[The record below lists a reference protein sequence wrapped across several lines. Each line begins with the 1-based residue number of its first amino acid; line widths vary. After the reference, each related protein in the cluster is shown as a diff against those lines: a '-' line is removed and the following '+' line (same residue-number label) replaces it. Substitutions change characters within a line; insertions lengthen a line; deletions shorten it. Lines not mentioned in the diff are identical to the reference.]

1 MHTPLADV
9 PGATMSEAFRGTKV
23 LIVDDD
29 EQHLQLTARILQ
41 KAGYEV
47 VTRSDVIGT
56 SLSVA
61 SERPD
66 LVLIDLNMPLIRG
79 DRLASM
85 ILRAIPERP
94 ILVLF
99 SGIDEKTLARRAE
112 ECGAD
117 DAIPKG
123 LPPQR
128 FIERL
133 GRAMSR
139 ARATS
144 PRAKPEA

>member
-1 MHTPLADV
+1 MNEPT
-9 PGATMSEAFRGTKV
+9 RGKKV
-23 LIVDDD
+23 LVVDDD
-29 EQHLQLTARILQ
+29 EQFLKLTARVLQ

-47 VTRSDVIGT
+47 VTRTDVIGT

-66 LVLIDLNMPLIRG
+66 LVLIDLEMPLIRG

-94 ILVLF
+94 ILVLY
-99 SGIDEKTLARRAE
+99 SGIDEKLLERRAA

-123 LPPQR
+123 LSAPR
-128 FIERL
+128 FLERV

-139 ARATS
+139 AGAPSHRL
-144 PRAKPEA
+144 